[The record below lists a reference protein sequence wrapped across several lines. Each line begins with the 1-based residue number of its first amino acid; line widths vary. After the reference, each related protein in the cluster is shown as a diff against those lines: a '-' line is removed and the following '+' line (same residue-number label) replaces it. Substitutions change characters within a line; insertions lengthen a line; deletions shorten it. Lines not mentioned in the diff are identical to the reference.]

1 MADRGASGGSDFDAT
16 KTVVERQV
24 RFASHALVEI
34 KPFRHLPFGI
44 KSAVLLDISLGGFK
58 VEFTGEARL
67 KPGQQFWMSIP
78 LTPLGIYAPSRLT
91 CRGET
96 RWFDNG
102 KFRLGG
108 VFMQLTRTER
118 LIIDQ
123 VIETLKQR
131 GALVNSK

>member
-1 MADRGASGGSDFDAT
+1 MSILAGPQNVDSKSVIDR
-16 KTVVERQV
+16 QL
-24 RFASHALVEI
+24 RFSSHALVEI
-34 KPFRHLPFGI
+34 KAFRHLPFGV

-58 VEFTGEARL
+58 VEFTGEAKL
-67 KPGQQFWMSIP
+67 KPGQHFWMSIP

-96 RWFDNG
+96 RWFDG
-102 KFRLGG
+102 EKFRLGG

-131 GALVNSK
+131 GSLNR